1 MGLLSRWWLSKQ
13 NAVWVMQVNAGPN
26 AALFVEAGF
35 VNQLRWDG
43 RVLATSEPRPRLALN
58 ETRRAVSLLH
68 G

>member
-1 MGLLSRWWLSKQ
+1 
-13 NAVWVMQVNAGPN
+13 MQVNAGPN